1 MSNYFLVLLAVA
13 VRLWPEGRFWPPA
26 PMVKA
31 EAAPAVAVA
40 KLSREESHSLQAA
53 TTLSTSS
60 AEPPTLREALGRRV
74 QEGNQGHLGSCG
86 EGGHELALLVQ
97 DEGGGHRRVA
107 GQVQHLQCSLDHH
120 VQMGPGQ
127 PPQSCGRSPR
137 SCPPPGGC

>member
-1 MSNYFLVLLAVA
+1 MSYKIGQVLL
-13 VRLWPEGRFWPPA
+13 LGPLILP
-26 PMVKA
+26 
-31 EAAPAVAVA
+31 
-40 KLSREESHSLQAA
+40 
-53 TTLSTSS
+53 SS
-60 AEPPTLREALGRRV
+60 SFNGEWGRRV
-74 QEGNQGHLGSCG
+74 VNAHNFHNAPTQDECPQHLQVQQFIQHLLCRVAHLERSTWRRNTRRHQCHLGSCG

-127 PPQSCGRSPR
+127 PPQSCGRSPQ